1 MMQQLKRNFVQMD
14 TSLWIIVKMDIVKV
28 EQV

>member
-1 MMQQLKRNFVQMD
+1 MMQQLKWNFVQMD
-14 TSLWIIVKMDIVKV
+14 TSLWINVEMDIVNM

>member
-1 MMQQLKRNFVQMD
+1 MMQQLKWNFVQMD
-14 TSLWIIVKMDIVKV
+14 TSLWINVEMDIVNV

>member
-1 MMQQLKRNFVQMD
+1 MMQQLKWNFVQMD
-14 TSLWIIVKMDIVKV
+14 TSLWINVDMDIVNV

>member
-1 MMQQLKRNFVQMD
+1 MQQLKWNFVQMD
-14 TSLWIIVKMDIVKV
+14 TSLSINVEMDIVKV

>member
-14 TSLWIIVKMDIVKV
+14 TSLWINVEMDIVKV
-28 EQV
+28 EQE